1 MNPTVVHVDAW
12 CATWPSAW
20 SKPPHKSLNTTP
32 ESNYPFFL
40 SLFYSHSHFAPS
52 QWLPPP
58 LSPSTSHIQ
67 QHQRSLLTLNF
78 RPLRNLPNSNPA
90 PLLPAKTS
98 APPTPSLS
106 LLPEKTQP
114 LQFFSL
120 RLLANLSLC
129 SLLSTF

>member
-1 MNPTVVHVDAW
+1 MMSKLFSSTISVQPLCNAL
-12 CATWPSAW
+12 AT
-20 SKPPHKSLNTTP
+20 KTP
-32 ESNYPFFL
+32 RTALAFEVFL
-40 SLFYSHSHFAPS
+40 EKASS